1 MNQQELNNT
10 LLLATILARQ
20 VDQLQDTLDVLQQQL
35 KMHGAVH
42 RERLEKPKPPL
53 LYLVK

>member
-1 MNQQELNNT
+1 MNQQALNNT